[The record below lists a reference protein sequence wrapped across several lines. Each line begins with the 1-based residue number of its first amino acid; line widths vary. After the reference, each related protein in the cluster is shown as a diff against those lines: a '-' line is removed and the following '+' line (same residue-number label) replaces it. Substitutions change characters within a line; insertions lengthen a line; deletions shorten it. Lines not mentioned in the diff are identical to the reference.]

1 MNDLRDL
8 LRDADPVAHEAP
20 LAEPDAQQMRRAI
33 VAAADAHGSSVVG
46 WRRTSWATASVVI
59 AVTVAIG
66 ISRWFEPGD
75 EPPDETRVNA
85 VREAPASG
93 ARESRRQLQL
103 ITPGGTRVIW
113 VFNEDFKP

>member
-1 MNDLRDL
+1 MNDLRDRL
-8 LRDADPVAHEAP
+8 QDADPVAREAP
-20 LAEPDAQQMRRAI
+20 LAEHDAQQMRRAI
-33 VAAADAHGSSVVG
+33 VTAADAHGSSSVS

-59 AVTVAIG
+59 AISVAIG
-66 ISRWFEPGD
+66 ISRWREPR
-75 EPPDETRVNA
+75 EVTPVNT
-85 VREAPASG
+85 VREVPASR

>member
-1 MNDLRDL
+1 MNDLRDRL
-8 LRDADPVAHEAP
+8 QDADPVAREAP
-20 LAEPDAQQMRRAI
+20 LAEHDAQQMRRAI

-66 ISRWFEPGD
+66 ISRWFEPRD
-75 EPPDETRVNA
+75 EPRVNA
-85 VREAPASG
+85 AREVPASG

>member
-1 MNDLRDL
+1 MNDLRHR
-8 LRDADPVAHEAP
+8 LRDADPVAREAP
-20 LAEPDAQQMRRAI
+20 LAEHDAQQMRRTI
-33 VAAADAHGSSVVG
+33 VAAADAHRSSVVG

-66 ISRWFEPGD
+66 ISRWFEPR
-75 EPPDETRVNA
+75 DETQVNA
-85 VREAPASG
+85 VREVPAGG